1 MSRQK
6 KQGPAELRAEL
17 ARARISRKEVAAA
30 LGLSYDYIIRIL
42 SGTRDAAAR
51 RAQIHEYILGK
62 ARGKELR
69 GIS

>member
-1 MSRQK
+1 MSRKK
-6 KQGPAELRAEL
+6 KQGPAELRAEM

-30 LGLSYDYIIRIL
+30 LGLSYDYVIRIL
-42 SGTRDAAAR
+42 SGTRDAELR

-62 ARGKELR
+62 ARGNEMR